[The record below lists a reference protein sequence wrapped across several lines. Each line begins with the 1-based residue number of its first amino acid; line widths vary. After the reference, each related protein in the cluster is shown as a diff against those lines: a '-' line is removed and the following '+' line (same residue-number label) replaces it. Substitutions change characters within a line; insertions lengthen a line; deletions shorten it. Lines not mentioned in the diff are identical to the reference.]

1 MCQPFHPLPVSFHLR
16 VLFPVP
22 TSHSTLISPHQ
33 HPSISCFEIATRN
46 SQVTPKITIITSPVL
61 VHPLLKTLQDT
72 GKKRKR
78 RPHASERSR
87 PAASSQQPPFSSC
100 SSIWPIWL
108 VRFPWI
114 RLDWTTN
121 SGFWDFS
128 AASIFTSNLHHH
140 PFINNS
146 IRRSL
151 ANCSR
156 SLTLFFR
163 FISHRFTLIAR
174 PGSFI
179 VALYLVFPLQ
189 PNP

>member
-87 PAASSQQPPFSSC
+87 PAASSHLSLPVAPFGPFGSSG
-100 SSIWPIWL
+100 SPG
-108 VRFPWI
+108 
-114 RLDWTTN
+114 LDWIGQPTRAFGTFRRHQSSPQTYIIIHSSTT
-121 SGFWDFS
+121 
-128 AASIFTSNLHHH
+128 
-140 PFINNS
+140 PFVALSQIVLA
-146 IRRSL
+146 RSL
-151 ANCSR
+151 SSFA
-156 SLTLFFR
+156 LF
-163 FISHRFTLIAR
+163 HT
-174 PGSFI
+174 
-179 VALYLVFPLQ
+179 ALL
-189 PNP
+189 